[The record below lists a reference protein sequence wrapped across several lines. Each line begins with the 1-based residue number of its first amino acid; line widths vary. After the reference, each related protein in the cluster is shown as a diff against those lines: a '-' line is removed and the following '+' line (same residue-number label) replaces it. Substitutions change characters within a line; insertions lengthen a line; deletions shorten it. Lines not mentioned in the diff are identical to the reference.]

1 MLNGSDSFEMEEE
14 VTFQVNESVIIE
26 DKGLFYEGR
35 VKERIGRWVVDIGR
49 EERKIL
55 CSL

>member
-1 MLNGSDSFEMEEE
+1 MLSGSDSFEMEEE

-35 VKERIGRWVVDIGR
+35 VKERIGR
-49 EERKIL
+49 
-55 CSL
+55 